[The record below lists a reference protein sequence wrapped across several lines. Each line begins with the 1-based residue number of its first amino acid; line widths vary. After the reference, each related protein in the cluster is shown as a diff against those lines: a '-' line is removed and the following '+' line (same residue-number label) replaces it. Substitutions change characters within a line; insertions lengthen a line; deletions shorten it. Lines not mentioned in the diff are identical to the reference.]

1 MNIRVGIIGALLVV
15 IAVLSINLFVQ
26 ERSSKTVSV
35 ASFDACVA
43 AGYPVMESYPRQCRD
58 GAGTLHVE
66 EVQGMIETEQVSII
80 EPTLAMPD
88 AQAIAIASSVCT
100 DEGTIGSFESYNPNS
115 GTWWFT
121 LEVERKDCS
130 PACVVDD
137 RTKTAE
143 VNWRC
148 TGLRE

>member
-1 MNIRVGIIGALLVV
+1 MNTRLIIIGVLLVLIV
-15 IAVLSINLFVQ
+15 GLSVNLFIQ
-26 ERSSKTVSV
+26 ERSTR
-35 ASFDACVA
+35 ALILDSFDACVS

-58 GAGTLHVE
+58 GSGKLHVE
-66 EVQGMIETEQVSII
+66 AMANETEVEEVVMV
-80 EPTLAMPD
+80 EPTLTMAG
-88 AQAIAIASSVCT
+88 AQSIATSSTVCT
-100 DEGTIGSFESYNPNS
+100 DEGPIGTFETYNPNS

-121 LEVERKDCS
+121 LEVERKDCG

-148 TGLRE
+148 TGLRQ